1 MTLSDF
7 DAPPTPAELQ
17 RYAAL
22 QARFAAQ
29 YHDSF
34 DHPHVPRTVIVV
46 PSLGFDPDM
55 IAQVNGAHHYE
66 ERMLCLL
73 LLLRLP
79 RTQLIYLTSTTIPA
93 TIIDYY
99 LHLLPGVPGHHA
111 RQRLTFLSADDAS
124 PMPLTAKFLARPRLM
139 ARLKAAIRYPEAVHL
154 SCFTVTEQE
163 RRLALALD
171 APIYGCDPSL
181 LHWGSKSGSRQ
192 IFREAGVP
200 LPDGHEELKGRAD
213 MVRALA
219 DLRQRNPTLRKAV
232 VKLEEGFSGDGNATF
247 RFDGAPDDAGLGR
260 WVEDRLDT
268 LEPEAEG
275 LGFEA
280 FVHKFAEMG
289 GIVEEWLDGETK
301 MSPSAQV
308 RVDPTG
314 VAGPISTHDQILGGH
329 TGQVY
334 LGCRFPADP
343 GYAADIQRLGLA
355 AGRALAGKGVTGRFG
370 IDFLSVRTANG
381 WDPRAIEVNL
391 RKGGTTHP
399 FLTLQFLTDGRYDT
413 DSATYRTAQGQT
425 ACYTATDNL
434 VSEAYRGLTPHDLID
449 IAVMNGLHWNAA
461 ASHGVA
467 FHLLGA
473 TSECGKLGATCIAQ
487 THEAADALLERTRA
501 VLDREC
507 GA

>member
-1 MTLSDF
+1 LTLPDF
-7 DAPPTPAELQ
+7 DLAPTPAELQ
-17 RYAAL
+17 RFAAL

-29 YHDSF
+29 YHDIF
-34 DHPHVPRTVIVV
+34 GHPLVPRTIVVV

-55 IAQVNGAHHYE
+55 IAKVKGAHHYE

-124 PMPLTAKFLARPRLM
+124 AVPLTAKFLARPRLM
-139 ARLKAAIRYPEAVHL
+139 ARLKAAIRHPEAVHL

-163 RRLALALD
+163 RRLALALE

-200 LPDGHEELKGRAD
+200 LPEGHEGLKGRDD
-213 MVRALA
+213 MVRALV
-219 DLRQRNPTLRKAV
+219 DLRQRKPALRKAV

-247 RFDGAPDDAGLGR
+247 RFEGAPDDAGLGR
-260 WVEDRLDT
+260 WVEDSLPT
-268 LEPEAEG
+268 LAPEADG
-275 LGFEA
+275 MGFEA
-280 FVHKFAEMG
+280 FVHKFGTMG
-289 GIVEEWLDGETK
+289 GIVEEWLDGADK
-301 MSPSAQV
+301 VSPSAQV

-314 VAGPISTHDQILGGH
+314 RTSPISTHDQILGGQ

-343 GYAADIQRLGLA
+343 GYAAAIQALGLA
-355 AGRALAGKGVTGRFG
+355 AGEALAQKGVTGRFG
-370 IDFLSVRTANG
+370 VDFLSVRTPSG
-381 WDPRAIEVNL
+381 WDHRAIEVNL

-399 FLTLQFLTDGRYDT
+399 FLTLQFLTDGRYDSET
-413 DSATYRTAQGQT
+413 ATYRTAQGQP

-434 VSEAYRGLTPHDLID
+434 VSDAYRGLTPHDLID

-473 TSECGKLGATCIAQ
+473 TSECGKLGATCIAP
-487 THEAADALLERTRA
+487 THAAADALLDRTRA

-507 GA
+507 AP

>member
-1 MTLSDF
+1 MTLPDF
-7 DAPPTPAELQ
+7 DAPPTAAELQ
-17 RYAAL
+17 RFTAL

-29 YHDSF
+29 YHDIF
-34 DHPHVPRTVIVV
+34 DHPLVPRTVIVV

-55 IAQVNGAHHYE
+55 MAQVKGAHHYE

-111 RQRLTFLSADDAS
+111 RQRLTLLSADDAS
-124 PMPLTAKFLARPRLM
+124 PAPLTAKFLARPRLM
-139 ARLKAAIRYPEAVHL
+139 ARLKAAIRHPEAVHL

-192 IFREAGVP
+192 IFREADVP
-200 LPDGHEELKGRAD
+200 LPEGHEELKGRAD

-268 LEPEAEG
+268 LAPEADG
-275 LGFEA
+275 LDFEA
-280 FVHKFAEMG
+280 FVHKFGEMG

-343 GYAADIQRLGLA
+343 GYAADIQALGLA
-355 AGRALAGKGVTGRFG
+355 AGEALAGKGVTGRFG
-370 IDFLSVRTANG
+370 IDFLSVRTPGG
-381 WDPRAIEVNL
+381 WDHRAIEVNL

-413 DSATYRTAQGQT
+413 KSATYRTAQGQA

-487 THEAADALLERTRA
+487 THEAADALLAKTRA

-507 GA
+507 GG

>member
-1 MTLSDF
+1 MRLPEF
-7 DAPPTPAELQ
+7 DLAPTPAELQ
-17 RYAAL
+17 RFQAL
-22 QARFAAQ
+22 QARFASH
-29 YHDSF
+29 YHDIF

-55 IAQVNGAHHYE
+55 MAKVKGAHHYE

-124 PMPLTAKFLARPRLM
+124 PAPLTAKFLARPRLM
-139 ARLKAAIRYPEAVHL
+139 ARLKAAIRHPEAVHL

-181 LHWGSKSGSRQ
+181 LHWGSKTGSRR
-192 IFREAGVP
+192 IFREAGIP
-200 LPDGHEELKGRAD
+200 LPDGHEALKGRAD

-219 DLRQRNPTLRKAV
+219 DLRQRNPALRKAV

-247 RFDGAPDDAGLGR
+247 RFEGAPNDMGLTR
-260 WVEDRLDT
+260 WVDANLERLS
-268 LEPEAEG
+268 PEADG
-275 LGFEA
+275 MGFEA
-280 FVHKFAEMG
+280 FADKFGQMG
-289 GIVEEWLDGETK
+289 GIVEEWLDGDGK
-301 MSPSAQV
+301 ASPSAQV

-314 VAGPISTHDQILGGH
+314 VTSPISTHDQILGGQ

-343 GYAADIQRLGLA
+343 AYAADIQALGLS
-355 AGRALAGKGVTGRFG
+355 AGEALAQKGVTGRFG
-370 IDFLSVRTANG
+370 IDFLSVRTATG
-381 WDPRAIEVNL
+381 WDHRAIEVNL

-399 FLTLQFLTDGRYDT
+399 FLTLQFLTDGHYDGET
-413 DSATYRTAQGQT
+413 ATYRTAQGQP

-461 ASHGVA
+461 ASQGVA

-473 TSECGKLGATCIAQ
+473 TSECGKLGATCIAP
-487 THEAADALLERTRA
+487 THEAADMLLDRTRA